1 MGLLFENKMRCFSCL
16 NRYDLPLCRG
26 WQWERKCFYFQ
37 PLRSSEVYEN
47 HQWMCH
53 NTYRYLTLSCSNN
66 SFTSVNL
73 DALSSHLNSLGMHL
87 TKLWDSIFGL
97 IYHLIT
103 SALEIGVSIFGDVC
117 YLEVMQIVLVQIK
130 SYTAIELA

>member
-1 MGLLFENKMRCFSCL
+1 M
-16 NRYDLPLCRG
+16 
-26 WQWERKCFYFQ
+26 
-37 PLRSSEVYEN
+37 
-47 HQWMCH
+47 
-53 NTYRYLTLSCSNN
+53 
-66 SFTSVNL
+66 

-103 SALEIGVSIFGDVC
+103 FALEIGVSIFGDVC
-117 YLEVMQIVLVQIK
+117 YLEVMQIALVQIK

>member
-1 MGLLFENKMRCFSCL
+1 M
-16 NRYDLPLCRG
+16 
-26 WQWERKCFYFQ
+26 
-37 PLRSSEVYEN
+37 
-47 HQWMCH
+47 
-53 NTYRYLTLSCSNN
+53 TLSCSNI

-73 DALSSHLNSLGMHL
+73 DALSCHLNSLGMHL
-87 TKLWDSIFGL
+87 TKLWDSMVGL

-103 SALEIGVSIFGDVC
+103 SALEIVVSIFGDVC

>member
-1 MGLLFENKMRCFSCL
+1 MRCFSCL

-26 WQWERKCFYFQ
+26 WQWERKYFYFQ

-47 HQWMCH
+47 HRWMCH
-53 NTYRYLTLSCSNN
+53 NTYWYLTLSCSNI

-103 SALEIGVSIFGDVC
+103 FALEIGVSIFGVC
-117 YLEVMQIVLVQIK
+117 VILRLCKLYLCKL
-130 SYTAIELA
+130 SPTLLLSWRSDFFN

>member
-1 MGLLFENKMRCFSCL
+1 
-16 NRYDLPLCRG
+16 
-26 WQWERKCFYFQ
+26 
-37 PLRSSEVYEN
+37 
-47 HQWMCH
+47 MCH
-53 NTYRYLTLSCSNN
+53 NTYRYLTLSCSNI

-97 IYHLIT
+97 IYHLT

>member
-1 MGLLFENKMRCFSCL
+1 
-16 NRYDLPLCRG
+16 
-26 WQWERKCFYFQ
+26 
-37 PLRSSEVYEN
+37 
-47 HQWMCH
+47 
-53 NTYRYLTLSCSNN
+53 
-66 SFTSVNL
+66 
-73 DALSSHLNSLGMHL
+73 MHL